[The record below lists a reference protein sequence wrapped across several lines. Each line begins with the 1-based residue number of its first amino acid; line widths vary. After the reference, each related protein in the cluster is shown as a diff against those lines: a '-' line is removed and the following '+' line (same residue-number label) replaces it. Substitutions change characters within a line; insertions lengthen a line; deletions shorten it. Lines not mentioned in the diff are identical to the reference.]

1 MQCASLNYSV
11 ASVRLELLMGLKW
24 HYDEKSSN
32 VFFESVAPNKHRHQ
46 VSKSNE
52 KIKLTYF
59 VFVLLYS
66 AAAINLNERPV
77 GRLGRVS

>member
-1 MQCASLNYSV
+1 MMKNQV
-11 ASVRLELLMGLKW
+11 MF
-24 HYDEKSSN
+24 
-32 VFFESVAPNKHRHQ
+32 FFESVAPNKHRHQ

-66 AAAINLNERPV
+66 AAAINLNERP
-77 GRLGRVS
+77 GGLGRVS